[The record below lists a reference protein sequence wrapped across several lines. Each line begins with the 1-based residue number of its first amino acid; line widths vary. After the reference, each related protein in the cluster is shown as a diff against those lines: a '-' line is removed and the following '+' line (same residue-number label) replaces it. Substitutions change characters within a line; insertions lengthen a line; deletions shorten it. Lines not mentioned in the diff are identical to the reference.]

1 MHNSNSHD
9 YLEKIKNAVIDNLRS
24 LDHAPSVQMT
34 DVPRDS
40 MAMNDEDDAI
50 LDDLDE
56 DEHPDRRHTKRRWDK
71 YVEKDGEL
79 EESEDEEENHAN
91 GVHRQPN
98 GHRRRN
104 IMDYQNPDA
113 EPDDPAE
120 AEIFSKAVNG
130 QNGEDTG
137 MADVGERSARSSTVN
152 AEEDQQMLDAE
163 PEEAAPEPETRV
175 APAAPAAPV
184 IGEPALAQEATPPAS
199 PPAVATT
206 SVAAPTITNPPTA
219 PVPIDG
225 EITDPVTADT
235 AEAEAPP
242 SAPTAGSE
250 EP

>member
-24 LDHAPSVQMT
+24 LAHAPSVQMT

-71 YVEKDGEL
+71 CIEKDGEL
-79 EESEDEEENHAN
+79 EESDDEEENHAN

-113 EPDDPAE
+113 APDDPAE
-120 AEIFSKAVNG
+120 AEIFDKAVNG
-130 QNGEDTG
+130 YKGEDTG
-137 MADVGERSARSSTVN
+137 IVDAGEGSARSSTVN
-152 AEEDQQMLDAE
+152 AEEDQQMPDAD
-163 PEEAAPEPETRV
+163 PEDVAQETETV
-175 APAAPAAPV
+175 APPPPLPAV
-184 IGEPALAQEATPPAS
+184 TSEPAFAQEATPPAS
-199 PPAVATT
+199 PPTVATT
-206 SVAAPTITNPPTA
+206 SVAAPTLTNPPAA
-219 PVPIDG
+219 PVPINGD
-225 EITDPVTADT
+225 VTEPAAPDMV
-235 AEAEAPP
+235 EAEDTPAAP
-242 SAPTAGSE
+242 ATGSE